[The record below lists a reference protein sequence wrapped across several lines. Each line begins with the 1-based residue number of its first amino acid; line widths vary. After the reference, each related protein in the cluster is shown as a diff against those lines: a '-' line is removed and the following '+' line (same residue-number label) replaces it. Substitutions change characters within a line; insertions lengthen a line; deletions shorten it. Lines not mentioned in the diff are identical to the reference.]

1 MTPPL
6 RWVNFPRKSWVS
18 FNYKSTGVI
27 KKEYDQW
34 RYKSPELDTV
44 KHQQKIVPSQKSSDY
59 LVESLKKSRIRLKTT
74 FLPSKMQKTL
84 LFSASKYL
92 KNSKVFMLLKYFI

>member
-1 MTPPL
+1 MQCLLSYVHTWQKQAAHL
-6 RWVNFPRKSWVS
+6 EQG
-18 FNYKSTGVI
+18 GVI

-59 LVESLKKSRIRLKTT
+59 LVESLKRSRIRLKTT